1 MANSIAIK
9 SMDSEVVQLPIA
21 ERLWLWFE
29 TYKKQLAMALGVVAV
44 AALVIWFL
52 LWQRDQKQVEAGT
65 ALSHVTTGLLDG
77 TMAKPEA
84 AQAYL
89 KIANTFPGSVAGSRA
104 LLQAAGALFT
114 VEKYPE
120 AQAQFERFTR
130 EYQGSPFMGQALLGV
145 ATCLDAQ
152 QKTDQAINAYRD
164 LVSRHS
170 TESFIPLA
178 KFSLARLY
186 EAQNK
191 PELARDL
198 YQEVERASPFTS
210 LGNEAGVR
218 MEELIAKN
226 PKLAPAPPAPMPT
239 GMTNLAPLLE
249 KK

>member
-21 ERLWLWFE
+21 ERLWLWFDA
-29 TYKKQLAMALGVVAV
+29 YKNQLAVALGVVVV
-44 AALVIWFL
+44 AALVIWFV
-52 LWQRDQKQVEAGT
+52 LWQRDQKQVEAGA
-65 ALSHVTTGLLDG
+65 ALSQVTTSQLEG
-77 TMAKPEA
+77 TSPKSEA

-89 KIANTFPGSVAGSRA
+89 KIANTYPHSIAGSRA
-104 LLQAAGALFT
+104 VLQAAGALFT
-114 VEKYPE
+114 EGKYSE
-120 AQAQFERFTR
+120 AQAQFERFIR
-130 EYQGSPFMGQALLGV
+130 EYQGGPFMGEALLGV
-145 ATCLDAQ
+145 AACLDADG
-152 QKTDQAINAYRD
+152 KTEQALNAYKD

-170 TESFIPLA
+170 TESVIPQA

-198 YQEVERASPFTS
+198 YQEVERAAPFTS

-226 PKLAPAPPAPMPT
+226 PKLAPAPAAPTPSSV
-239 GMTNLAPLLE
+239 TNLAPLLQ